1 MALRVLRR
9 TLSALST
16 QVLTIA
22 KEDFLWLLEGTAVR
36 DRLMRLAEV
45 RAERPLRAV
54 EYPSARCAALWD
66 PLATHARTRKLRR
79 SGRSTRTAR

>member
-1 MALRVLRR
+1 MLRR
-9 TLSALST
+9 T

-45 RAERPLRAV
+45 RAEGRA
-54 EYPSARCAALWD
+54 P
-66 PLATHARTRKLRR
+66 
-79 SGRSTRTAR
+79 